1 MTRNTHPTWLA
12 PIMALCF
19 LSAGATAQTAP
30 AMSPSASMPMGNMGN
45 MPMQKGNMPMQK
57 GGMPMQMGSGGSN
70 DMMAAMMKGMDGMQ
84 KMPMSGDTDKDFA
97 TMMKMHHQQ
106 AVNMSE
112 MELAK
117 GKSPEMKAMAK
128 KIIAAQKKEIAQ
140 LDAWLAKQK

>member
-1 MTRNTHPTWLA
+1 MTRRINPTWLA
-12 PIMALCF
+12 PMMALCF
-19 LSAGATAQTAP
+19 FSAGATAQTAP

-45 MPMQKGNMPMQK
+45 TPMQKGSMPMQKG
-57 GGMPMQMGSGGSN
+57 SAGSN
-70 DMMAAMMKGMDGMQ
+70 DMMAAMMKGMDAMQ

-97 TMMKMHHQQ
+97 MLMRMHHQQ

-128 KIIAAQKKEIAQ
+128 KIIADQKKEIAQ
-140 LDAWLAKQK
+140 LDGWLAKQK

>member
-1 MTRNTHPTWLA
+1 MMRKINPTWLA
-12 PIMALCF
+12 PMMALCLF
-19 LSAGATAQTAP
+19 SASASAQTAP

-45 MPMQKGNMPMQK
+45 MPMQKGSMPMQK
-57 GGMPMQMGSGGSN
+57 GSAGAN

-97 TMMKMHHQQ
+97 AIMKMHHQQ

-117 GKSPEMKAMAK
+117 GKSREMKAMAK

-140 LDAWLAKQK
+140 LDQWLAKQK